1 MEKKEIVVDT
11 PIEIAGM
18 KIIPVVQ
25 VNTHCYSKKRSVS
38 AYCSKKPL
46 IVVVVTDSGVK
57 AFDMDGSQVELEKL
71 IEAVP
76 ELKSLIM

>member
-1 MEKKEIVVDT
+1 MEKEEIIVDT

-25 VNTHCYSKKRSVS
+25 VNTYCFSKKRNVS

-46 IVVVVTDSGVK
+46 FVVIVSDSGAK
-57 AFDMDGSQVELEKL
+57 AFYMDGSQVELEKL
-71 IEAVP
+71 IDAMP
-76 ELKSLIM
+76 ELKEFI

>member
-1 MEKKEIVVDT
+1 MEKEEIIVDA
-11 PIEIAGM
+11 PIEFEGM

-46 IVVVVTDSGVK
+46 IVVIVTDSGTK
-57 AFDMDGSQVELEKL
+57 AFDMDGSQVEVDKL
-71 IEAVP
+71 IDALP
-76 ELKSLIM
+76 EVRGVI

>member
-1 MEKKEIVVDT
+1 MEKEEIIVDK

-25 VNTHCYSKKRSVS
+25 VNTYRFSKKRKGS

-46 IVVVVTDSGVK
+46 IVVIVSESGAK
-57 AFDMDGSQVELEKL
+57 AFDMYGSQVELDKL
-71 IEAVP
+71 IDVLP
-76 ELKSLIM
+76 ELKGMI

>member
-1 MEKKEIVVDT
+1 MEKEEIIVDT
-11 PIEIAGM
+11 PVEIVGM

-25 VNTHCYSKKRSVS
+25 VNTYCFSKKRNVS

-46 IVVVVTDSGVK
+46 IVVIVTESGTK
-57 AFDMDGSQVELEKL
+57 AFYMDGSQVELDKL

-76 ELKSLIM
+76 ELEGVI